1 MKPKAKHI
9 GFRISSLLLLLS
21 LFPSAFVLAQ
31 SQKMYFEEVRTPEG
45 NPLGKIVAITQDKF
59 GFMWFADES
68 NRMLVRYDGSHMEY
82 YRHDPENLNSPAG
95 YRPHHLYA
103 APSGEIWIGY
113 LGDGLDRFDP
123 YTNTFTHYRNDPE
136 DPESLPSD
144 IVPYVF
150 VDRQGMVWMAT
161 SVGLA
166 RLDASTGKFTLFRHD
181 PNDPSSPS
189 SNSGW
194 KSYEDSS
201 GTLWVGTGL
210 PFPGIDPKD
219 GGLNRYNPDTGTF
232 TRYLPDPD
240 DPTSLG
246 GYKVTAILED
256 SKGNFWVGTE
266 GDGLH
271 IMDRKTGRFTRHPY
285 NPDHPENLSRPVLTR
300 QDYAFISFLL
310 EDSTGQIWIGTV
322 DNGVSRYNPDSDQV
336 THFSMSSEFREDVVQ
351 NDDWKSFRES
361 NSAWDGYAGKD
372 GLVWIT
378 TEMDAKLYKIDLSRE
393 TFTKV
398 NEAGVNIFFDESP
411 NVIWKGTDKG
421 LIKEDLK
428 AGTETVYKNLAGDST
443 SISNNW
449 VTSIAKDQMGQYW
462 IGTLNGLNVL
472 DPMVGTFKR
481 YMHDPEDPA
490 SLSHPWVNDVML
502 DRLGNIWAGTEN
514 GLNRLDPESGTLH
527 IFLATPRDSTHLP
540 NYWINKILED
550 PQGSL
555 WFCAPQLGMY
565 DPETG
570 TLRSYPLT
578 IGGLLVDTENTLWA
592 WNDSGLF
599 KYDPEED
606 LFIDSGITSYNNRVI
621 ADNRNNLWI
630 HNTNGIVRFDPTTGR
645 TTLFAEN
652 YGVRGTNQAI
662 KKDLY
667 RKKDGTLV
675 FTMSNAFYEINPD
688 DFRQSRDTTLL
699 YATLLEM
706 SGAEDQPVNRIS
718 LLKRNGQDE
727 PIELKASENAFSI
740 RFAAID
746 FRSTGN
752 TPIQY
757 MLEGYDSEWV
767 QGSAAFPAHYAQ
779 VPPGDYTF
787 RLRAVNSSSGIP
799 SENSLKLKILPPWWA
814 TWWAYAAYGLLFVL
828 GLWIVD
834 RYQKKRVLRTARE
847 KAQRR
852 ELEQAKEIEKAYSE
866 LKATQTQLIHS
877 EKMASLGE
885 LTAGIAHEI
894 QNPLNFVN
902 NFSEVSR
909 ELIDEMKEEIK
920 KKEFGEV
927 DAIAD
932 DLKQNLEKI
941 THHGK
946 RADGIVKGMLQHSRV
961 SDGKKEPADLN
972 KLVDEYLRLAYH
984 GMRARDKAF
993 NVRMDTDLDD
1003 RVGEVNMVSQD
1014 IGRVLLNLL
1023 TNAFHAVK
1031 EKSEQ
1036 PPDGYEPIVKV
1047 RTQKTTKGVRVEV
1060 SDNGNGIPESIRNK
1074 IFQPF
1079 FTTKPTGQGTG
1090 LGLSLS
1096 FDIAKAHGGDLQ
1108 VKSTE
1113 GEGTTFTIV
1122 LPA

>member
-1 MKPKAKHI
+1 MEHQAKHN
-9 GFRISSLLLLLS
+9 GFRVLVLIFLFALCPPKFLLG
-21 LFPSAFVLAQ
+21 Q
-31 SQKMYFEEVRTPEG
+31 SQKIYFEEVRTPEG
-45 NPLGKIVAITQDKF
+45 NPLGKVVAITQDKF

-68 NRMLVRYDGSHMEY
+68 NQMLVRYDGSHMEFF
-82 YRHDPENLNSPAG
+82 RHDPENTNTPGGNKPFA
-95 YRPHHLYA
+95 LYGSE
-103 APSGEIWIGY
+103 SGDVWIGY
-113 LGDGLDRFDP
+113 RDGGLDRYDP
-123 YTNTFTHYRNDPE
+123 YTNTFTHYRHDPD
-136 DPESLPSD
+136 DPESLDHDLVASILVD
-144 IVPYVF
+144 KEGIVWL
-150 VDRQGMVWMAT
+150 GT
-161 SVGLA
+161 GEGLD
-166 RLDASTGKFTLFRHD
+166 RLDPSTGKFTHFRPRAD
-181 PNDPSSPS
+181 DPSSLS
-189 SNSGW
+189 SNTVR
-194 KSYEDSS
+194 KIYEDRS
-201 GTLWVGTGL
+201 GTLWAGAGL
-210 PFPGIDPKD
+210 PFYFIRPDE
-219 GGLNRYNPDTGTF
+219 GGLNQYHPDTGTF
-232 TRYLPDPD
+232 TRYLPDPE

-246 GYKVTAILED
+246 GYKVAAILED
-256 SKGNFWVGTE
+256 GKGNFWIGTE
-266 GDGLH
+266 GDGLYT
-271 IMDRKTGRFTRHPY
+271 MDRETGEFTRHPY
-285 NPDHPENLSRPVLTR
+285 DPENPEKLSRPALAS
-300 QDYAFISFLL
+300 DLYAFVSFLL
-310 EDSTGQIWIGTV
+310 EDPTGQIWIGTV
-322 DNGVSRYNPDSDQV
+322 DNGINRYDPQTGKV
-336 THFSMSSEFREDVVQ
+336 THLGKSGSIANDVIENEDWQKYV
-351 NDDWKSFRES
+351 ES
-361 NSAWDGYAGKD
+361 NSAWCAYAGAD
-372 GLVWIT
+372 GLIWIAA
-378 TEMDAKLYKIDLSRE
+378 ELIPSRLFKIDIFRN
-393 TFTKV
+393 TITKV
-398 NEAGVNIFFDESP
+398 EEEINVFYEESP
-411 NVIWKGTDKG
+411 DILWKGTQDG
-421 LIKEDLK
+421 LIKKDLRT
-428 AGTETVYKNLAGDST
+428 GTEIVYQNRPGDTTSLSENLVK
-443 SISNNW
+443 SI
-449 VTSIAKDQMGQYW
+449 TRDRRGHYW
-462 IGTLNGLNVL
+462 IGTINGLNEL
-472 DPMVGTFKR
+472 DPELGTFR
-481 YMHDPEDPA
+481 RHMHDPEDPA
-490 SLSHPWVNDVML
+490 SLSNPQVNHVLEDNDGTIWVATD
-502 DRLGNIWAGTEN
+502 I
-514 GLNRLDPESGTLH
+514 GLNRLDPKTGKFEVYKGN
-527 IFLATPRDSTHLP
+527 PKDSTGAQLS
-540 NYWINKILED
+540 YISSILED
-550 PQGSL
+550 SKGSL
-555 WFCAPQLGMY
+555 WIASDRVSRF
-565 DPETG
+565 DRRTK
-570 TLRSYPLT
+570 TLKDYG
-578 IGGLLVDTENTLWA
+578 IEAGLLMDSDGNLWA
-592 WNDSGLF
+592 WNNEALYKF
-599 KYDPEED
+599 NPERD
-606 LFIDSGITSYNNRVI
+606 QFIDTGITSFHNSVI
-621 ADNRNNLWI
+621 ADSRSNLWI
-630 HNTNGIVRFDPTTGR
+630 HNTNGILQYDPETEK
-645 TTLFAEN
+645 TTLFGEQ
-652 YGVRGTNQAI
+652 YGVRGNNNFF
-662 KKDLY
+662 KFPPY
-667 RKKDGTLV
+667 RKEDGTLL
-675 FTMSNAFYEINPD
+675 FTSGSEYYQFNPEEFWRSN
-688 DFRQSRDTTLL
+688 DTTRL
-699 YATLLEM
+699 YATLLEI
-706 SGAEDQPVNRIS
+706 SSSEDLPGNRLS
-718 LLKRNGQDE
+718 LFGQNARDGRV
-727 PIELKASENAFSI
+727 ELKASENAFSI

-834 RYQKKRVLRTARE
+834 RYQKKRVLRVARE

-852 ELEQAKEIEKAYSE
+852 ELEQAKEIEKAYSD